1 MSEGGPW
8 SGFRDYVKQR
18 LDRRYGLASDVEEI
32 RRDIA
37 GLRDRYA
44 TASEFDLVRNELNE
58 LMARLDVLPR
68 SPRWYH
74 HEQTREHASRDV
86 RLEVFRSILAP
97 MKPGRLLDL
106 AAGHGKFAG
115 VASELGWVVTA
126 VDARTERFPE
136 ADDIDWVQSD
146 LRDYE
151 IGNFDVISLLGI
163 FYHLE
168 LEDQLKLLTR
178 CSGTMTIIDTHV
190 ALRAEVTE
198 GGYEGRFFSENLE
211 APTASW
217 ITRRRS
223 GQPKNP
229 SFACCMRAAFEFV
242 FKLIPPPTR
251 VDRTWYICNS
261 PKFPEERMGPRTDSL
276 LPSADGLQAS
286 EVHA

>member
-1 MSEGGPW
+1 
-8 SGFRDYVKQR
+8 
-18 LDRRYGLASDVEEI
+18 
-32 RRDIA
+32 
-37 GLRDRYA
+37 
-44 TASEFDLVRNELNE
+44 
-58 LMARLDVLPR
+58 
-68 SPRWYH
+68 
-74 HEQTREHASRDV
+74 
-86 RLEVFRSILAP
+86 

-106 AAGHGKFAG
+106 ATGHGKFAG
-115 VASELGWVVTA
+115 VASELGWAVTA

-211 APTASW
+211 VPTASW
-217 ITRRRS
+217 INET
-223 GQPKNP
+223 
-229 SFACCMRAAFEFV
+229 SFWPTEESLVRMLHANGFEFV

-251 VDRTWYICNS
+251 VDRTWYIC
-261 PKFPEERMGPRTDSL
+261 K
-276 LPSADGLQAS
+276 
-286 EVHA
+286 